1 MILQT
6 LLTRNRNN
14 QTGKQ
19 TRFRILLPLATVLLT
34 LAIATGHDPDHSQT
48 DRSTDNSAESPA
60 DTTATWWAFQPLR
73 RPAVPTIRGPAA
85 NDVASPV
92 DAFLLES
99 LAQSKQRF
107 APIANPRTRLRRAA
121 FGLIGLPPGSLDS
134 TRTPSDPNPYWWAR
148 TVDRLLANPHY
159 GEAQGRNWLD
169 LVRYAET
176 DGFNADALR
185 PLAYHYRDYVIRAF
199 NQDRAYSRFVQ
210 EQIAGDELFPE
221 STEALVATGFN
232 RMWADE
238 SNASNILLARQDAL
252 NDLTSNVGSVF
263 LGISIGCAQCHDH
276 KFDPLLQVDFY
287 RLQAHFAGIVLTNS
301 APVGTPDELNDYQA
315 QLKQW
320 LSQTRSLRHELQAIE
335 LKGRDRAFAVKRRK
349 FPTEVLQAVDTLS
362 EERTARQHQLAFW
375 SERQLPDDEKKL
387 SAALSTEDRSRRAE
401 LKKQL
406 ESRSR
411 QRPQPPNTLQAMATL
426 EVASGPARTFLLAGG
441 SHDAPLDEVAPA
453 TPEVFLASAITPANT
468 PTRRPGSSG
477 RRAQLARW
485 LTADNHPLTSRVMV
499 NRIWQSHFGHGLIQN
514 ANDLGQQTPPP
525 IHQRLLDWLAVEF
538 VESGWSIKHMHRL
551 IMNSNAYQQSGREA
565 TTSDDP
571 KPYSFFPRQRL
582 SAERIRDAILH
593 AAGQLDTRLYGTPVH
608 PKLPPDFS
616 SRHTWKTSASPA
628 DRSRRSVY
636 IHAKRNLPYP
646 LLQVFDQPDMHES
659 CARRSQTTVAPQAL
673 VLLNSNLVLEL
684 ARGVVK
690 RVRKQADTNDVSNQ
704 VRQAWQIVLGRY
716 PRNDELDQ
724 ALTFLT
730 HQAAN
735 SNATQPATRNDHAL
749 LDLCHVLINTNE
761 FLYVD

>member
-1 MILQT
+1 M
-6 LLTRNRNN
+6 
-14 QTGKQ
+14 
-19 TRFRILLPLATVLLT
+19 
-34 LAIATGHDPDHSQT
+34 
-48 DRSTDNSAESPA
+48 
-60 DTTATWWAFQPLR
+60 
-73 RPAVPTIRGPAA
+73 
-85 NDVASPV
+85 
-92 DAFLLES
+92 
-99 LAQSKQRF
+99 
-107 APIANPRTRLRRAA
+107 
-121 FGLIGLPPGSLDS
+121 
-134 TRTPSDPNPYWWAR
+134 
-148 TVDRLLANPHY
+148 
-159 GEAQGRNWLD
+159 
-169 LVRYAET
+169 
-176 DGFNADALR
+176 
-185 PLAYHYRDYVIRAF
+185 
-199 NQDRAYSRFVQ
+199 Q

-263 LGISIGCAQCHDH
+263 LGLSIGCAQCHDH

-301 APVGTPDELNDYQA
+301 VPVGTPRELDSYHT
-315 QLKQW
+315 QLNQW

-335 LKGRDRAFAVKRRK
+335 LKGRARAFAVKRRK
-349 FPTEVLQAVDTLS
+349 FPAEVLQAVDTLS

-387 SAALSTEDRSRRAE
+387 SAALSPEDRNQRTK
-401 LKKQL
+401 LKTQL
-406 ESRSR
+406 ESLSR
-411 QRPQPPNTLQAMATL
+411 QRPQPPNALQAMATL

-441 SHDAPLDEVAPA
+441 SHDVPLDEVDPG
-453 TPEVFLASAITPANT
+453 TPEVFHTSAITPADT

-525 IHQRLLDWLAVEF
+525 THQRLLDWLAVEF

-551 IMNSNAYQQSGREA
+551 IMNSNAYQQSGRDA
-565 TTSDDP
+565 ATSDDP

-582 SAERIRDAILH
+582 SAERIRDAILD
-593 AAGQLDTRLYGTPVH
+593 AAGQLDTRLYGPPVF
-608 PKLPPDFS
+608 PKLPPGFS
-616 SRHTWKTSASPA
+616 TRHTWKTSASPA
-628 DRSRRSVY
+628 DQSRRSVY

-646 LLQVFDQPDMHES
+646 LLRVFDQPDMHES

-690 RVRKQADTNDVSNQ
+690 RVRNQVDANDVSNQ

-716 PRNDELDQ
+716 PRDDELNQ

-730 HQAAN
+730 NQAAN
-735 SNATQPATRNDHAL
+735 SNATKPAMRNDHAL

>member
-14 QTGKQ
+14 RTGKQ
-19 TRFRILLPLATVLLT
+19 TRFRLTLPLATVLLT

-48 DRSTDNSAESPA
+48 DRSTDNSADSPA
-60 DTTATWWAFQPLR
+60 ETTATWWAFQPLR
-73 RPAVPTIRGPAA
+73 RPAVPTIHGPAA

-107 APIANPRTRLRRAA
+107 AAIANPRTRLRRAA

-134 TRTPSDPNPYWWAR
+134 TRPPSDPNPHWWAR

-263 LGISIGCAQCHDH
+263 LGLSIGCAQCHDH
-276 KFDPLLQVDFY
+276 KFDPLLQIDFY

-301 APVGTPDELNDYQA
+301 VPIGTPRELDSYHT
-315 QLKQW
+315 QLNQW

-335 LKGRDRAFAVKRRK
+335 LKGRARAFAVKRRK
-349 FPTEVLQAVDTLS
+349 FPAEVLQAVDTLS

-406 ESRSR
+406 ESRSH

-441 SHDAPLDEVAPA
+441 SHDVPLDEVDPA
-453 TPEVFLASAITPANT
+453 TPEVFHTSAITPANT

-499 NRIWQSHFGHGLIQN
+499 NRIWQSHFGHGLVQN

-525 IHQRLLDWLAVEF
+525 THQRLLDWLAVEF

-565 TTSDDP
+565 ATSDDP

-608 PKLPPDFS
+608 PELPPDFS
-616 SRHTWKTSASPA
+616 TRHTWKTSASPA
-628 DRSRRSVY
+628 DRSRRSIY

-690 RVRKQADTNDVSNQ
+690 RVRNQADTSNVSSQ

-716 PRNDELDQ
+716 PRDDELNQ
-724 ALTFLT
+724 ALTFLAN
-730 HQAAN
+730 QAAN
-735 SNATQPATRNDHAL
+735 SDATKPATRNDQAL